1 MPSFNIDNAQPS
13 VKEVRMPETGHA
25 PMLLGASNIS
35 EEPPLSII
43 AILNLAWSLILNLSV
58 HDKDVEVGKKV
69 LREWSELHSRKPGSI
84 KDSKYL
90 DHIFC
95 LLFGFVESIAFERY
109 FYYEYIQTQEKIRKQ
124 TIDYWNDLA
133 DMASFSKDGI
143 ILRIASFLGI
153 GGGGFLGIRNLLHIN
168 SPNYNTP
175 YIGIFLL
182 SGFGGLVATVV
193 LFKHLRTGK
202 VNSIISSTLDQEQN
216 YWYKVRDNY
225 KENLNEMCKNVMRIQ
240 DLYYRGAKKYDDNE
254 IKDIIEKIL
263 PQRELYF
270 LDTIQKPIKKR

>member
-1 MPSFNIDNAQPS
+1 
-13 VKEVRMPETGHA
+13 MPETGHA